1 MKALRTIVV
10 VAILAYAAW
19 IAIPGV
25 QTFFSQYLTPAEAGP
40 PPPPEAAAD
49 ELAPAVEAAP
59 QAEATAT
66 AVAEGSVPK
75 VGLWVAAV
83 GFYLLSA
90 FLLANGNARAFIAYM
105 LGFAADAV
113 LMMINKPDLTIMA
126 RTTMETA
133 LPDLKWIVLA
143 GLAVVGVT
151 ILAIAGRGGG
161 KGERYA

>member
-1 MKALRTIVV
+1 M
-10 VAILAYAAW
+10 
-19 IAIPGV
+19 
-25 QTFFSQYLTPAEAGP
+25 
-40 PPPPEAAAD
+40 
-49 ELAPAVEAAP
+49 APAVEAAP
-59 QAEATAT
+59 QADATAT

-75 VGLWVAAV
+75 IGLWVAAV

-113 LMMINKPDLTIMA
+113 LMMINKPDMTIMA
-126 RTTMETA
+126 RTTIESA

-143 GLAVVGVT
+143 GLAVVGVA

-161 KGERYA
+161 RKERYA